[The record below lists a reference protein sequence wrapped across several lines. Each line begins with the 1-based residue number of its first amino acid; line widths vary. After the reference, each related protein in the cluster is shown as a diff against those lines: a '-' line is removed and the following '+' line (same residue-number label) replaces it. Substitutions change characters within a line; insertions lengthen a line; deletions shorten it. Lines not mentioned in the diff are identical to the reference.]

1 MSGYPTIT
9 LKEGKETNLVYRHPW
24 IFSGA
29 LAAVDRDIPHGSLVW
44 VADIKGNILA
54 TGTYSAHT
62 TIAVRIFEFSKV
74 EINRQWLRRKLS
86 AASERRAIFGFG
98 PGTATTGY
106 RLVFGE
112 SDALPGI
119 VIDRYDE
126 ILVLQLST
134 AGADLLRNQIV
145 DVLLEMFQ
153 PRAIVERSDIPVR
166 AEEKLSDA
174 KGILSGES
182 PELVEFK
189 ENGLNYLADVM
200 NGQKTGFYLDQKEL
214 RAEIARV
221 SVGRKTLNLFSYS
234 GASGIAALKGG
245 AVSVMNVD
253 SSEQALA
260 LSERIR
266 KLNNISADIYNFK
279 MADIFNWLAA
289 QSKPE
294 YDLVLLDPP
303 ALIKSRND
311 RESGQKAYHFI
322 NRAALRLVNDGGIF
336 VSSSCSSFFSED
348 DLAFTLRRASVQ
360 ANLSLELLQVVRQ
373 SPDHPV
379 SFYFP
384 ESMYLKSFIC
394 RVRR

>member
-1 MSGYPTIT
+1 MSGYPIMT
-9 LKEGKETNLVYRHPW
+9 LKEGKEANLVYRHPW

-29 LAAVDRDIPHGSLVW
+29 LAALDRDIPHGSLVW
-44 VADIKGNILA
+44 LADTKGKILA

-74 EINRQWLRRKLS
+74 EINQKWLRDKVT
-86 AASERRAIFGFG
+86 AAGEKRVAFGYG
-98 PGTATTGY
+98 PGSATTGY
-106 RLVFGE
+106 RLIFGE
-112 SDALPGI
+112 SDSLPGI
-119 VIDRYDE
+119 VIDRYEDVF
-126 ILVLQLST
+126 VLQFST
-134 AGADLLRNQIV
+134 AGAELLKNQIV
-145 DVLLEMFQ
+145 EILLEMFQ
-153 PRAIVERSDIPVR
+153 PKSIVERSDIPVR
-166 AEEKLSDA
+166 AEEKLPDSRGLLYGKA
-174 KGILSGES
+174 

-189 ENGLNYLADVM
+189 ENGLNFLADVTG
-200 NGQKTGFYLDQKEL
+200 GQKTGFYLDQKEL
-214 RAEIARV
+214 RAEIAKI
-221 SVGRKTLNLFSYS
+221 SAGRKTLNLFSYS

-245 AVSVMNVD
+245 AISVLNID
-253 SSEQALA
+253 SSEQALS
-260 LSERIR
+260 LSEKIR
-266 KLNNISADIYNFK
+266 KLNDISADIYNFK

-322 NRAALRLVNDGGIF
+322 SRAALRLVHDRGIF
-336 VSSSCSSFFSED
+336 VSSSCSSFFTEE

-360 ANLSLELLQVVRQ
+360 ANLSLELLHIVRQ
-373 SPDHPV
+373 SPDHPI

-384 ESMYLKSFIC
+384 ESSYLKSFIC